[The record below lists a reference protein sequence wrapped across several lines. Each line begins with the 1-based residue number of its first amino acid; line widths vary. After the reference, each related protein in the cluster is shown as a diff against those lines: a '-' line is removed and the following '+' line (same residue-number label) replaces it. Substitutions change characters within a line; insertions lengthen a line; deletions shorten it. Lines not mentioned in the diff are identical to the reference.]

1 LLHEICDP
9 ILKIR
14 GGIFFIVAACYSFN
28 KILKIFGFLMIFF
41 GAIFQEFDFILDQF
55 SDQVHKTFEKL
66 KII

>member
-9 ILKIR
+9 SLKIR
-14 GGIFFIVAACYSFN
+14 GGISFIVAAWYRFN
-28 KILKIFGFLMIFF
+28 KILKIFDFLMIFF

-55 SDQVHKTFEKL
+55 SDEVHKTFEKL